1 MTDLELTKLWLN
13 GYHELA
19 ISHGLLRTSFERGLK
34 QMGYQK
40 PEIDKLTKQL
50 ADELTVI
57 L

>member
-19 ISHGLLRTSFERGLK
+19 ISHGLLRTSFENGLK
-34 QMGYQK
+34 QMGYRA
-40 PEIDKLTKQL
+40 PEIEKLTKQL
-50 ADELTVI
+50 ADELTTI